1 MVTAKLASNFIAQAL
16 IFLLWEKM
24 PARVNP
30 KNKIPARVNPKNK
43 IPARVI
49 PKKSY
54 YSRPPVIGVTRTFFP
69 FCNIIITIQNAL
81 TSCPLFFSF

>member
-1 MVTAKLASNFIAQAL
+1 
-16 IFLLWEKM
+16 M

-43 IPARVI
+43 IPARVNPKNKI
-49 PKKSY
+49 PARVNPKKSY

-69 FCNIIITIQNAL
+69 FCNIIITIQNPL
-81 TSCPLFFSF
+81 TSCQLFFSF